1 MPNPLL
7 TLADHQKAEAL
18 RADAERNNNNATLT

>member
-7 TLADHQKAEAL
+7 TLADRQKAEAL
-18 RADAERNNNNATLT
+18 CADAERNNNNATP